1 MWSTNVDC
9 VGEKPLLEVSTYA
22 GQSWLISP
30 VASAVNEPA
39 PARIQAQR
47 FLLVLSGVAVVD
59 VTGVSPAQW
68 RHETVALRPD
78 LTGPLLHAADRY
90 SIPKPPG
97 ALGSTY
103 WLGFQV
109 EQWAPFAG
117 LSAVFNAGPSVN
129 SGFAVNVWRPN
140 PFASGTDAHTNAPL
154 TKLFSGIQAD
164 IAVRDSDAII
174 HRLSY
179 NITLVGKVV
188 FGHLIIT

>member
-1 MWSTNVDC
+1 M
-9 VGEKPLLEVSTYA
+9 LEVSTYA
-22 GQSWLISP
+22 GQNWLISP
-30 VASAVNEPA
+30 VASAVNQPP
-39 PARIQAQR
+39 PARILDQR
-47 FLLVLSGVAVVD
+47 FLLVLSGIAIVD
-59 VTGVSPAQW
+59 VTGTSPAQW

-78 LTGPLLHAADRY
+78 LQGPLVHAANSHSMPR
-90 SIPKPPG
+90 PPG
-97 ALGSTY
+97 GLGSTY
-103 WLGFQV
+103 WIGFQV

-140 PFASGTDAHTNAPL
+140 PFASGIDAHTNAPL
-154 TKLFSGIQAD
+154 TNLFSGIQAD